1 MPISVIR
8 DLLGIAGAA
17 SMAYGAWLVFPPAG
31 FIVGGLVLFAL
42 AVVSAFTAAR
52 QPPAARPEA

>member
-1 MPISVIR
+1 MPIAVIR

-17 SMAYGAWLVFPPAG
+17 LMAYGAWLIFPPAG

-42 AVVSAFTAAR
+42 AVLSAFAAAR
-52 QPPAARPEA
+52 QPPPAKPEV